1 MTENLD
7 SLEYQDKRFS
17 LARDRMLEAQVGVI
31 GSLLLDSEH
40 CAGEVFAR
48 TKEENYTG
56 EYKTLF
62 SAAKKL
68 YRDGK
73 VIDPM
78 TIRGI
83 VGQNYT
89 EMLVQLMEV
98 TPTAA
103 NCKLYVDMLL
113 EQAMLLKL
121 QAAGMALVDCRSTE
135 DAREAVQAANDA
147 MILQS
152 TVRSIGAQDGYM
164 DFLERLENKP
174 EYISWGIPKLDRSVL
189 ASSGYFVVI
198 GGRPSAGK
206 TALSLQFAWEQ
217 AKNRKVGYFSLETT
231 AELVY
236 DRLVSLA
243 SGVSFRRIKARQ
255 LSQGEYDKIAAAGE
269 EFGRRKLE
277 VIYANGMTLDE
288 IRAKA
293 MSRGYEII
301 YVDYLQIVASED
313 RRSDL
318 RTTVTRISMGLH
330 SIALQLGILVVGL
343 AQLSRPETTQKNS
356 PPGLSS
362 LKESGQIE
370 QDADV
375 VMMLYKIS
383 DDARNRKRHLRIAKN
398 KEGPA
403 DGYME
408 LDFDGDRQRFFEISS
423 QDDYPSQN
431 GRVDPNGLANAQE
444 EEVREIKFRSDRRK

>member
-1 MTENLD
+1 MTDQGKFDTARNRLLD
-7 SLEYQDKRFS
+7 
-17 LARDRMLEAQVGVI
+17 AQIGVI
-31 GSLLLDSEH
+31 GSLLLDAEY

-48 TKEENYTG
+48 TGEEHYTS
-56 EYKTLF
+56 EYKTIY
-62 SAAKKL
+62 SAAKQL

-73 VIDPM
+73 PIDPM
-78 TIRGI
+78 TVRGI
-83 VGQNYT
+83 IGEDYT
-89 EMLVQLMEV
+89 DLLLQIMEI
-98 TPTAA
+98 TPTAV
-103 NCKLYVDMLL
+103 NCSVYVDMLL
-113 EQAMLLKL
+113 EQAMLIKL
-121 QAAGMALVDCRSTE
+121 QEAGEAMVCCKTAE
-135 DAREAVQAANDA
+135 DARKAVKAANDA
-147 MILQS
+147 MILRS
-152 TVRSIGAQDGYM
+152 TVRSVGAQDGYM

-174 EYISWGIPKLDRSVL
+174 EYIPWGIPKLDRSVL
-189 ASSGYFVVI
+189 ASRGYFVVI

-269 EFGRRKLE
+269 EFSRRKLE

-313 RRSDL
+313 RRLDL

-423 QDDYPSQN
+423 QDDYPSKN
-431 GRVDPNGLANAQE
+431 GRIDPNGLANAQE
-444 EEVREIKFRSDRRK
+444 EEVREIKFRPDRRK

>member
-1 MTENLD
+1 MTDQGQFDTARNRLLD
-7 SLEYQDKRFS
+7 
-17 LARDRMLEAQVGVI
+17 AQIGVI
-31 GSLLLDSEH
+31 GSLLLDAEH

-48 TKEENYTG
+48 TSEEHYTSG
-56 EYKTLF
+56 YKTIF
-62 SAAKKL
+62 SAAKQL

-73 VIDPM
+73 PIDPV
-78 TIRGI
+78 TVRGVI
-83 VGQNYT
+83 GDDYT
-89 EMLVQLMEV
+89 DLILQIMEI

-103 NCKLYVDMLL
+103 NCRAYVDLLL
-113 EQAMLLKL
+113 EQAMLIKL
-121 QAAGMALVDCRSTE
+121 HEAGEALAGCKTAE

-152 TVRSIGAQDGYM
+152 TVRSVSAKDGYM
-164 DFLERLENKP
+164 DFLDRLENKP
-174 EYISWGIPKLDRSVL
+174 EYIRWGFPKLDRSVL
-189 ASSGYFVVI
+189 ASKGYFVVV

-206 TALSLQFAWEQ
+206 TALALQFAWEQ
-217 AKNRKVGYFSLETT
+217 AKTRRVGFFSLETT

-255 LSQGEYDKIAAAGE
+255 LSQGEYDKLAAAGK
-269 EFGRRKLE
+269 EFSRRKLE

-288 IRAKA
+288 IRAKS

-343 AQLSRPETTQKNS
+343 AQLSRPETTNKNS

-408 LDFDGDRQRFFEISS
+408 LDFDGDRQRFFEIAGEKDS
-423 QDDYPSQN
+423 PN
-431 GRVDPNGLANAQE
+431 GRINPNGLKNAQE
-444 EEVREIKFRSDRRK
+444 AEGREVKFRGERRA

>member
-1 MTENLD
+1 MTDQGKFDTARNRLLD
-7 SLEYQDKRFS
+7 
-17 LARDRMLEAQVGVI
+17 AQIGVI
-31 GSLLLDSEH
+31 GSLLLDAEY

-48 TKEENYTG
+48 TGEEHYTS
-56 EYKTLF
+56 EYKTIY
-62 SAAKKL
+62 SAAKQL

-73 VIDPM
+73 PIDPM
-78 TIRGI
+78 TVRGI
-83 VGQNYT
+83 IGEDYT
-89 EMLVQLMEV
+89 DLLLQIMEI
-98 TPTAA
+98 TPTAV
-103 NCKLYVDMLL
+103 NCSVYVDMLL
-113 EQAMLLKL
+113 EQAMLIKL
-121 QAAGMALVDCRSTE
+121 QEAGEAMVCCKTAE
-135 DAREAVQAANDA
+135 DARKAVQAANDA
-147 MILQS
+147 MILRS
-152 TVRSIGAQDGYM
+152 TVRSVGAQDGYM

-174 EYISWGIPKLDRSVL
+174 EYIPWGIPKLDRSVL
-189 ASSGYFVVI
+189 ASRGYFVVI

-255 LSQGEYDKIAAAGE
+255 LSQGEYDKIASAGK
-269 EFGRRKLE
+269 EFSQRNLE

-288 IRAKA
+288 IRAKS

-301 YVDYLQIVASED
+301 YVDYLQIVAGED

-343 AQLSRPETTQKNS
+343 AQLSRPDTAQKNS

-375 VMMLYKIS
+375 VMMLYKTS

-408 LDFDGDRQRFFEISS
+408 LDFDGDRQRFFEIAGE
-423 QDDYPSQN
+423 QDSPN
-431 GRVDPNGLANAQE
+431 GRINPNGLKNSQE
-444 EEVREIKFRSDRRK
+444 AEGREVKFRSERRT

>member
-1 MTENLD
+1 MTDQGQFDTARNRLLD
-7 SLEYQDKRFS
+7 
-17 LARDRMLEAQVGVI
+17 AQIGVI
-31 GSLLLDSEH
+31 GSLLLDAEY

-48 TKEENYTG
+48 TSAEHYTSG
-56 EYKTLF
+56 YKTIF
-62 SAAKKL
+62 SAAKQL

-73 VIDPM
+73 PIDPV
-78 TIRGI
+78 TVRGI
-83 VGQNYT
+83 IGEDYT
-89 EMLVQLMEV
+89 DLILQIMEI

-103 NCKLYVDMLL
+103 NCRAYVDLLL
-113 EQAMLLKL
+113 EQAMLIKL
-121 QAAGMALVDCRSTE
+121 HEAGEALAGCKTAE

-152 TVRSIGAQDGYM
+152 TVRSVSAKDGYM
-164 DFLERLENKP
+164 DFLDRLENKP
-174 EYISWGIPKLDRSVL
+174 EYITWGIPKLDRSVL
-189 ASSGYFVVI
+189 ASKGYFVVV

-206 TALSLQFAWEQ
+206 TALALQFAWEQ
-217 AKNRKVGYFSLETT
+217 AKTRRVGFFSLETT

-255 LSQGEYDKIAAAGE
+255 LSQGEYDKIAAAGK
-269 EFGRRKLE
+269 EFSRRKLE

-288 IRAKA
+288 IRAKS

-318 RTTVTRISMGLH
+318 RTTVTKISMGLH

-343 AQLSRPETTQKNS
+343 AQLSRPETTNKNS

-375 VMMLYKIS
+375 VMMLYKTS
-383 DDARNRKRHLRIAKN
+383 DDARNRKRHLRLAKN

-408 LDFDGDRQRFFEISS
+408 LDFDGDRQRFFEIAGE
-423 QDDYPSQN
+423 QDSPN
-431 GRVDPNGLANAQE
+431 GQINPNGLKNSQE
-444 EEVREIKFRSDRRK
+444 AEGREVKFRGERRT